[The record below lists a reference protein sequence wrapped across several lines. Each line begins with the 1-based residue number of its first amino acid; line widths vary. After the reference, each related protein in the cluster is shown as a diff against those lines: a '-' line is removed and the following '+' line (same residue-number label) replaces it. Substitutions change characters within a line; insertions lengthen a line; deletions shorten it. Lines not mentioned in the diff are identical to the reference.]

1 MVAFDRC
8 NVTENSQCVT
18 DDEAKSA
25 LELSYINT
33 FENRETFVHYEK
45 PTSGKA
51 LTKETLLSW
60 FPITTTTRTDSVK
73 KVTVTEVQQ
82 SWYRFG
88 FGFSTQIDQIF
99 QNVEAKTR
107 VLPYKNNMLNSVT
120 YEVSPTKYV
129 QLKIEYSFLQYISD
143 LGGFGSVLLG
153 LTTVLNAI
161 DSPQLFVASDLL
173 AQKGQQ
179 IKQ

>member
-1 MVAFDRC
+1 MNKGILWCIDEDYKIFGDYDAIKFSNLMVAFDRC

-51 LTKETLLSW
+51 ITKETMISW

-73 KVTVTEVQQ
+73 KVTVTEV
-82 SWYRFG
+82 
-88 FGFSTQIDQIF
+88 
-99 QNVEAKTR
+99 
-107 VLPYKNNMLNSVT
+107 
-120 YEVSPTKYV
+120 
-129 QLKIEYSFLQYISD
+129 
-143 LGGFGSVLLG
+143 
-153 LTTVLNAI
+153 
-161 DSPQLFVASDLL
+161 
-173 AQKGQQ
+173 
-179 IKQ
+179 